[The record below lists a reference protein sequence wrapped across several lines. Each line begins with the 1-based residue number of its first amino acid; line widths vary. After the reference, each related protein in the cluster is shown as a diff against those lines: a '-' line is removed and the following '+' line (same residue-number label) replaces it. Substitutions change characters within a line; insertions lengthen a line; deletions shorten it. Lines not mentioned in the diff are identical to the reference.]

1 MMSYLI
7 RESKRSED
15 RHSSTIDKTVAIAHS
30 RCRLPKVHEISCFA
44 SLFWTCRAA
53 VQLSNMRAG
62 LELVLSGDNYL
73 LFAAMPEFGDF
84 R

>member
-1 MMSYLI
+1 
-7 RESKRSED
+7 
-15 RHSSTIDKTVAIAHS
+15 
-30 RCRLPKVHEISCFA
+30 LPKVHEISCFA